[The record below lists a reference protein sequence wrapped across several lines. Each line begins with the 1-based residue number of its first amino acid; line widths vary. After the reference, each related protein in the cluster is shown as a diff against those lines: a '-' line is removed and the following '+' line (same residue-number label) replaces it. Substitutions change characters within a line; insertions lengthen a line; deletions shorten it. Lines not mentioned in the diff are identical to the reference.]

1 MSDDLTK
8 KGYQDRSRIN
18 MNETHEVTYWT
29 DKYNISKEQLQ
40 SAVETAGTDEVEEI
54 ERILDKQ

>member
-18 MNETHEVTYWT
+18 MNETHEVTYWA

-40 SAVETAGTDEVEEI
+40 SAVETAGTNEVEEI
-54 ERILDKQ
+54 ERVLDKQ